1 MATSSSNFGTTYIVS
16 VFIKLITIILFGLTY
31 SYITNLE
38 AKGCKCDKSGDSNFI
53 KSFSLFGIIF
63 LFVFMF
69 IPHKLIYNTAGPSL
83 SILINCIEIIFLV
96 VSIYWFYV
104 TYRYTRYLV
113 NEKCKCSNDIRR
125 EIIMIG
131 SLIEFIIIFFVF
143 ILGLLLSIIG
153 VTMATTI
160 NYMVNNKNS
169 IYDILENPIK
179 ATKSIPSKLKENASS
194 LKNIFKNTANGIKKL
209 ATKK

>member
-1 MATSSSNFGTTYIVS
+1 MTISSSNFGTTYIVN
-16 VFIKLITIILFGLTY
+16 VFIKLITIILFILTY
-31 SYITNLE
+31 TYITNLE
-38 AKGCKCDKSGDSNFI
+38 AKGCKCDESGDSNFI
-53 KSFSLFGIIF
+53 KSFSLFGVIF

-83 SILINCIEIIFLV
+83 SILINCIEIIFLI
-96 VSIYWFYV
+96 VSIYWFYI

-113 NEKCKCSNDIRR
+113 NEKCKCSTDIRR

-160 NYMVNNKNS
+160 NYMINNKNS

-179 ATKSIPSKLKENASS
+179 SSKNIPSKLRAQVSS
-194 LKNIFKNTANGIKKL
+194 IKNIVKNTANGIRKL